1 MVRRTTSY
9 VDPQFFESGN
19 IGRQTADDDEYFA
32 EDYEPAER
40 IVLDS
45 FVSLL
50 PEYRKSAVEMCVMAR
65 WTYEDAAEEISVR
78 RGIRTDKKTVW
89 RWARA
94 GLEDLQ
100 KWLVDS
106 PWVGAATAGKIPVE
120 TLTSLSDVLL
130 PWEDDDGS

>member
-1 MVRRTTSY
+1 MRRTTSY
-9 VDPQFFESGN
+9 VDPAYFESGN
-19 IGRQTADDDEYFA
+19 IGAETADRDEYFA
-32 EDYEPAER
+32 ADYESADR

-50 PEYRKSAVEMCVMAR
+50 PEYRKSAVEMCVMAG
-65 WTYEDAAEEISVR
+65 WTYEEAAAEISVR
-78 RGIRTDKKTVW
+78 RGVKTDKKTVW

-100 KWLVDS
+100 VWLRSS
-106 PWVGAATAGKIPVE
+106 PWVAAATAGKIPVDTMME
-120 TLTSLSDVLL
+120 IMPVEL